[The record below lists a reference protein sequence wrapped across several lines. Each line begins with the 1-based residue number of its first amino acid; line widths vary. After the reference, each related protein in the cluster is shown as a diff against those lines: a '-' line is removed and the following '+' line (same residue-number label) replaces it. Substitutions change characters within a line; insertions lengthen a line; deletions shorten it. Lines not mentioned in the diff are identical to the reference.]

1 MSTLTLAFAAISG
14 ISMVT
19 GHARLTVGA
28 SGQVAALLAHAA
40 VHARA
45 VAVTLARWGRDEKSQ
60 SLEAL
65 PSAPSMREDDDAA
78 EKTKKNIP
86 GFLMLG
92 YALQDCDEGVHAW
105 MQWWYTYSCCD
116 CFPEKAEIH

>member
-28 SGQVAALLAHAA
+28 CGQVAALLAHAA

-45 VAVTLARWGRDEKSQ
+45 VAVTLA
-60 SLEAL
+60 
-65 PSAPSMREDDDAA
+65 
-78 EKTKKNIP
+78 
-86 GFLMLG
+86 
-92 YALQDCDEGVHAW
+92 C
-105 MQWWYTYSCCD
+105 
-116 CFPEKAEIH
+116 